1 MTHRHANRF
10 KVPSLFRPFGELNP
24 FFEEFTIDE
33 EREGTGLSVYEDKDK
48 IFVEADLP
56 GLKKEDIT
64 VSFEK
69 GILWVKGECREE
81 KKDVKHHIKSSR
93 SFSYRVP
100 IPVQIDEHASPE
112 AIFKDGVLKV
122 SFEKTRA
129 SKPQQINVK
138 LG

>member
-1 MTHRHANRF
+1 MTTRHQNPF
-10 KVPSLFRPFGELNP
+10 KLPTLFRPFGDLSP
-24 FFEEFTIDE
+24 LFEEFTMGE
-33 EREGTGLSVYEDKDK
+33 EREGLGLSVYEDKDK

-69 GILWVKGECREE
+69 GILWIKGECREE
-81 KKDVKHHIKSSR
+81 KKEVKHHVKSSR
-93 SFSYRVP
+93 NFSYRVP
-100 IPVQIDEHASPE
+100 LPAQIDEGAEPD

-122 SFEKTRA
+122 SFEKPKA
-129 SKPQQINVK
+129 SKPQQINIK

>member
-1 MTHRHANRF
+1 MTNRHNRLKF
-10 KVPSLFRPFGELNP
+10 PMLFRQLNDLSPFM
-24 FFEEFTIDE
+24 EEFAIDE
-33 EREGTGLSVYEDKDK
+33 EREGSGLSVYEDKDK

-69 GILWVKGECREE
+69 GILWIKGECREE

-100 IPVQIDEHASPE
+100 IPVQIDENGAPE
-112 AIFKDGVLKV
+112 ALFKDGVLKV